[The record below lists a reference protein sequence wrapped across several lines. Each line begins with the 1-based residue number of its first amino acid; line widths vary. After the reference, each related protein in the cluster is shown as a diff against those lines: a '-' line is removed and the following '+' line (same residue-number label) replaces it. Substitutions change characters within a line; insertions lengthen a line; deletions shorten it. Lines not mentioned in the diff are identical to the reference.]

1 MGKANSSKKPV
12 GNKSSKDLETL
23 SSSSSLVLHESHKTV
38 PIVSSYN
45 DKIRPLLDAI
55 DKLRHL
61 NVAAKEGIQLPTIVV
76 VGDQSSGKSSV
87 LESLAGISL
96 PRGQGICTRVPLIM
110 RLHHHSAPTPVL
122 SLEYSFN
129 GSTKTVPT
137 DETSVAVAINTAT
150 EEIAGAGK
158 GISNNPLTLIVRKN
172 GVPDLTM
179 VDLPGITRVPVHGQP
194 EDIYEQVTETI
205 MEYIKPEE
213 SIILN
218 VLSATVDFSTC
229 ESIRM
234 SQKVD
239 KTGDRTLAVVTK
251 VDKSPEGLLEK
262 VMADDVGIGLGYV
275 CVRNRIGD
283 ETYEDARN
291 EEALLFSSH
300 PLLSKIDKSIVGVPV
315 LAQKLVQIQAAI
327 ISRCLPEIVKKIN
340 DKLGMNIQELN
351 RMPKTMSSRGE
362 AMATF
367 MAIMGSSKE
376 SLRRV
381 IVRGEFNEYPDDLQ
395 MHCTAR
401 LAEMLDKFS
410 SEMDSAPASNQFLNF
425 LDDEVKILEE
435 AKGIWLPNYLSSVAF
450 LALLQKKVQ
459 GIYVIPLAFV
469 DQVWNYIEGV
479 VISVLM
485 KRCESYHLLQLSTRR
500 TCHSLI
506 SRMRE
511 RSVNW
516 VNEVLEMEMATDYT
530 CNPEYLIEWNKLL
543 AHRPQFITS
552 VKANNSGTQISIADF
567 GVVTVGH
574 SVKWSMVLEQ
584 AYDLRMRIVTYWK
597 IVRRRLVDAMGLHI
611 QLCVRKLVDKELE
624 KELVDELMG
633 SQGDG
638 GIERVL
644 EESSSVAAKREK
656 LNGSIGLLKESK
668 EVLATIIDKIASAAS
683 H

>member
-1 MGKANSSKKPV
+1 MGKINSSKKPV

-158 GISNNPLTLIVRKN
+158 GISNNPLTLI
-172 GVPDLTM
+172 
-179 VDLPGITRVPVHGQP
+179 
-194 EDIYEQVTETI
+194 
-205 MEYIKPEE
+205 YIKPEE

-381 IVRGEFNEYPDDLQ
+381 IVRGEFNEYPDELQ

-410 SEMDSAPASNQFLNF
+410 SEMDSAPASDQFLNF

-552 VKANNSGTQISIADF
+552 VKANNSGTRISIADF

-574 SVKWSMVLEQ
+574 AVKWSMVLEQ

>member
-1 MGKANSSKKPV
+1 MFCRRLLTSQ
-12 GNKSSKDLETL
+12 
-23 SSSSSLVLHESHKTV
+23 H
-38 PIVSSYN
+38 VSQ
-45 DKIRPLLDAI
+45 LGC
-55 DKLRHL
+55 LRRL
-61 NVAAKEGIQLPTIVV
+61 IK
-76 VGDQSSGKSSV
+76 
-87 LESLAGISL
+87 
-96 PRGQGICTRVPLIM
+96 QGIEHWQLLPKWINLLKGCWR
-110 RLHHHSAPTPVL
+110 RLWLMMLGLDLVMSA
-122 SLEYSFN
+122 S
-129 GSTKTVPT
+129 
-137 DETSVAVAINTAT
+137 
-150 EEIAGAGK
+150 
-158 GISNNPLTLIVRKN
+158 
-172 GVPDLTM
+172 
-179 VDLPGITRVPVHGQP
+179 
-194 EDIYEQVTETI
+194 
-205 MEYIKPEE
+205 
-213 SIILN
+213 
-218 VLSATVDFSTC
+218 
-229 ESIRM
+229 
-234 SQKVD
+234 
-239 KTGDRTLAVVTK
+239 
-251 VDKSPEGLLEK
+251 
-262 VMADDVGIGLGYV
+262 GIGLVMKHMKMLGMKKLCCSVLILYCPRLTSRSSV
-275 CVRNRIGD
+275 S
-283 ETYEDARN
+283 
-291 EEALLFSSH
+291 LFSPRS
-300 PLLSKIDKSIVGVPV
+300 L
-315 LAQKLVQIQAAI
+315 
-327 ISRCLPEIVKKIN
+327 CLPEIVKKIN

-381 IVRGEFNEYPDDLQ
+381 IVRGEFNEYPDELQ

-410 SEMDSAPASNQFLNF
+410 SEMDSAPASDQFLNF

-552 VKANNSGTQISIADF
+552 VKANNSGTRISIADF

-574 SVKWSMVLEQ
+574 AVKWSMVLEQ